1 MFFRIKGLL
10 FSHYERISSTRIFF
24 LSLSLNTFSVFLTPV
39 KLRILSHFHYQFQN
53 FSTFT
58 LSQKK
63 KKLRGTERA
72 HRVFMHKQV
81 VHKHIHTYNYITMY
95 YYTFYYRRDCYNIL
109 SLPYVDR
116 YKEILDKKQ
125 TLILLLLFFVVVT
138 GFYPVFQLSC
148 YFAQVVWW

>member
-24 LSLSLNTFSVFLTPV
+24 PLIVSQHILSLPDSCQTENFVSFSLPISKFLYFY
-39 KLRILSHFHYQFQN
+39 LIS
-53 FSTFT
+53 
-58 LSQKK
+58 KK

>member
-1 MFFRIKGLL
+1 
-10 FSHYERISSTRIFF
+10 
-24 LSLSLNTFSVFLTPV
+24 
-39 KLRILSHFHYQFQN
+39 
-53 FSTFT
+53 
-58 LSQKK
+58 
-63 KKLRGTERA
+63 
-72 HRVFMHKQV
+72 
-81 VHKHIHTYNYITMY
+81 MY